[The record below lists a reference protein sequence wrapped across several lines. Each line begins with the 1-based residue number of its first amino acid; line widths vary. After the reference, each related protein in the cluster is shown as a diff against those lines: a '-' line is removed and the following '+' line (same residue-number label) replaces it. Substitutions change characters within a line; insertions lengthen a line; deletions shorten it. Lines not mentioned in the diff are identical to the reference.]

1 MSAPG
6 STFEGALGP
15 AGHREDGCGGAF
27 WEGRFKSVAVLDD
40 ESLLAAAAYID
51 LNPVAAGLAAT
62 PEDSTHTSLRARLD
76 HCRANGT
83 VQTPRDDLSTRRKR
97 PVGD

>member
-62 PEDSTHTSLRARLD
+62 PEDSTHTSRGPGWTTAGPT
-76 HCRANGT
+76 A
-83 VQTPRDDLSTRRKR
+83 
-97 PVGD
+97 